1 MKDIEKRVVQFKNA
15 KTRQELAESIGYRY
29 KFIVYFI
36 FYLFYILLLYGIV
49 IR

>member
-36 FYLFYILLLYGIV
+36 FAKDIDLYRV
-49 IR
+49 